1 MRRCVL
7 IVLLM
12 VFGIDLLAQDQ
23 VSPVVG
29 QRIMRILERAAEDPD
44 RALRN
49 FTELAQARGLRDS
62 DRGFV
67 IREHAALLIRE
78 ERSAEARQLLS
89 DSLQGR
95 EDSFA
100 PPLRLLYAQ
109 VLLLDGEASAAL
121 PHLELWAAN
130 TTEPHPLELS
140 MLAYAYLQE
149 ERWRES
155 AEVFERV
162 IANSDV
168 ENAQWLE
175 LLAYAYSQDGRTDQA
190 ITLIE
195 ETIVANP
202 AEARWW
208 RQLANIFLLID
219 DYDNGAASF
228 GIADHVENLSFE
240 DSKRLSG
247 LLSLLNMPAEAAAI
261 LASALEDFPQEQN
274 YEDQMLLGEL
284 WMLAREHEQAIAAFQ
299 QAVDLSEDGEPAM
312 MIAQLHL
319 QWERYTD
326 ARQALEQAQLA
337 YGENTPERVFYLRAI
352 VEINLQD
359 LEAASVAIGRLDHE
373 GEFAERAAN
382 LDRFIENLRANGP

>member
-1 MRRCVL
+1 MRLCL
-7 IVLLM
+7 MLLLM
-12 VFGIDLLAQDQ
+12 LASVELLAQDQ
-23 VSPVVG
+23 VSPVIG
-29 QRIMRILERAAEDPD
+29 QRIMRILDRATEDPERA
-44 RALRN
+44 LNN
-49 FTELAQARGLRDS
+49 FAELARARGLRDS
-62 DRGFV
+62 DLGFV

-89 DSLQGR
+89 DALQDR

-109 VLLLDGEASAAL
+109 VLLLDGEASVAL

-130 TTEPHPLELS
+130 TPEPHPLELS

-149 ERWRES
+149 ERWGES
-155 AEVFERV
+155 ATVFERV
-162 IANSDV
+162 IETSEVD
-168 ENAQWLE
+168 NAQWIE
-175 LLAYAYSQDGRTDQA
+175 LLAYAYSQDGRTDRA
-190 ITLIE
+190 ISLLE
-195 ETIVANP
+195 ETIATNP

-228 GIADHVENLSFE
+228 SIADHVENLSFE

-247 LLSLLNMPAEAAAI
+247 LLSLLNMPAEGAAI
-261 LASALEDFPQEQN
+261 LANALQDHPQEQN

-284 WMLAREHEQAIAAFQ
+284 WMLAREHERAITAFQ
-299 QAVDLSEDGEPAM
+299 QAVDLAEDGEPAM

-319 QWERYTD
+319 QWERYSD

-359 LEAASVAIGRLDHE
+359 LEAASAAIGRLDNE

-382 LDRFIENLRANGP
+382 LDRFIENLRANSP